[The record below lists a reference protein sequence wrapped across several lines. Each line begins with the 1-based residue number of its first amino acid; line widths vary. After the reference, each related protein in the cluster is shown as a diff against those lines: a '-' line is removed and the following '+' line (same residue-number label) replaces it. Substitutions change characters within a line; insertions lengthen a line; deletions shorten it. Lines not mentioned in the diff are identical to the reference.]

1 MGQWGEKLAKKV
13 NPRELL
19 DQVLGLIQQDVE
31 EISKIEGQFEGEV
44 AATLVRYSDAL
55 LKITRDKDSQD
66 DAERE
71 KLANL
76 STAELKE
83 KARRFAKDGI

>member
-1 MGQWGEKLAKKV
+1 MAKKI

-19 DQVLGLIQQDVE
+19 EQVLGLIERDVE
-31 EISKIEGQFEGEV
+31 HIETMQGKLDGEV

-55 LKITRDKDSQD
+55 LKITKDSDGQAE
-66 DAERE
+66 AERD

-83 KARRFAKDGI
+83 KARRFIKDDKT

>member
-1 MGQWGEKLAKKV
+1 MAKKT

-19 DQVLGLIQQDVE
+19 DEVLRLIERDVE
-31 EISKIEGQFEGEV
+31 EISRLEGRFDGDV

-55 LKITRDKDSQD
+55 LKITKDKDGQAD
-66 DAERE
+66 EERA

-76 STAELKE
+76 STTELKE
-83 KARRFAKDGI
+83 LARRFSKEST

>member
-1 MGQWGEKLAKKV
+1 MAKKI

-19 DQVLGLIQQDVE
+19 EEVLQLIERDVE
-31 EISKIEGQFEGEV
+31 EISKLEGRLDGDV

-55 LKITRDKDSQD
+55 LKITKDKDGQD
-66 DAERE
+66 DQERE

-76 STAELKE
+76 TTAELKE
-83 KARRFAKDGI
+83 KARRFAKDGV

>member
-1 MGQWGEKLAKKV
+1 MAKKI

-19 DQVLGLIQQDVE
+19 EQVLGLIEQDVE
-31 EISKIEGQFEGEV
+31 EISKIEGKFDGDV

-55 LKITRDKDSQD
+55 LKITKDSDGQA

-83 KARRFAKDGI
+83 KARRFAKEGQ